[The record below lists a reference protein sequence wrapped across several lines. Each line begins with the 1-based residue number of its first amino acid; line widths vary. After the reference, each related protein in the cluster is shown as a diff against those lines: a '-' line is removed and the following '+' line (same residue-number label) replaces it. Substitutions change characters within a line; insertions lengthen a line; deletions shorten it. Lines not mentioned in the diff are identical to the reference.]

1 MENERELGIGES
13 FITVTL
19 VVVTFLLVM
28 SALTGCGSSTGWRVS
43 FGVAPVSQIHD
54 IASLQGNQ
62 EETHKINRKVA
73 KAQAED
79 Y

>member
-1 MENERELGIGES
+1 MENENKIGITES
-13 FITVTL
+13 FATITL
-19 VVVTFLLVM
+19 VVIMFLLIVG
-28 SALTGCGSSTGWRVS
+28 SFTGCGASTGWRVS